1 MAIFKEIRNECLI
14 RELQRELNTDVLLFG
29 FDGIVYFGNLQRIED
44 CRVAY
49 LSPAIEAESNVEILS
64 PGGELVDVRFLHVDL
79 WQIVAKATGVRTDP
93 FDNGGR
99 VPANSF
105 ATNDPAVVLT
115 QAEEPKRTETTSR
128 QESHELICT
137 LRRMIGDDVVIT
149 TLGGF
154 LFEGRLGDVDDELAF
169 LSVEEILGPATSSGI
184 SSDDVSNAVIN
195 LEAITSVSSS
205 ADS

>member
-1 MAIFKEIRNECLI
+1 MAIFKEIRSESLI

-29 FDGIVYFGNLQRIED
+29 FDGMVYFGNLQRIED

-99 VPANSF
+99 VPFQGAPNGSP
-105 ATNDPAVVLT
+105 DPSAPIEV
-115 QAEEPKRTETTSR
+115 AIRTDTTAR

-137 LRRMIGDDVVIT
+137 LKRMIGDDVVIT

-154 LFEGRLGDVDDELAF
+154 LFEGRLGEVDDELAF
-169 LSVEEILGPATSSGI
+169 LSIEEILGPATSSGI
-184 SSDDVSNAVIN
+184 SSDDVTNAVVN